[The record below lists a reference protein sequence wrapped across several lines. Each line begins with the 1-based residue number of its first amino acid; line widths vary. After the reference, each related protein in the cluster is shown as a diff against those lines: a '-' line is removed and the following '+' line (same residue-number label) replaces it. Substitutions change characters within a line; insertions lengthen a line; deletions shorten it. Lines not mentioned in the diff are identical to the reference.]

1 MRKIA
6 KGPEP
11 ASLTRHRQT
20 DNADY
25 ENYRDKETLRLFL
38 VAEQRGLCCYCL
50 RRIRPE
56 ITEMK
61 IAHCLSQHNHP
72 DEQLSYANLLGA
84 CKGNEGQKP
93 AAQHC
98 DTKQGSADLS
108 RNPADPIRDIERTI
122 RFEGDG
128 TITAS
133 DPAFDKELND
143 VLNLNLKYL
152 QNNRKAVLD
161 AFKETLNRKGDIG
174 RRTLEKWLCDWN
186 GELHNG
192 ELQPYCQVVVFW
204 LRKRLARA

>member
-1 MRKIA
+1 MRKII

-11 ASLTRHRQT
+11 ASLTQHRQT
-20 DNADY
+20 AHADY
-25 ENYRDKETLRLFL
+25 DNYRDKETLRIFL
-38 VAEQRGLCCYCL
+38 VDEQRGVCCYCL
-50 RRIRPE
+50 GRIRPE
-56 ITEMK
+56 IASMK
-61 IAHCLSQHNHP
+61 IAHCRSQYNHP

-93 AAQHC
+93 GAQHC
-98 DTKQGSADLS
+98 DTKQGDADLS
-108 RNPADPIRDIERTI
+108 RNPADPARDIEGVI

-128 TITAS
+128 IIAAS

-143 VLNLNLKYL
+143 VLNLNLKFL

-161 AFKETLNRKGDIG
+161 AFKQTLDRKGEIG
-174 RRTLEKWLCDWN
+174 RLTLEKWLRDWN
-186 GELHNG
+186 GESHNG